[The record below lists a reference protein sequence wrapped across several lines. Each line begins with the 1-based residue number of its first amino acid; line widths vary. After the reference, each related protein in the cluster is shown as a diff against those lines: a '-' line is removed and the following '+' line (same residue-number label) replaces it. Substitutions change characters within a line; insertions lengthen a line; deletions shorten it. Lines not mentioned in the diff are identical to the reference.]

1 MTTNKNIQLATLG
14 SGCFWCVEAIFQSL
28 KGVEKVVS
36 GYSGGAIKNPTYR
49 EVCSGRTGHA
59 EVIQI
64 SFDSTIISFED
75 LIRVF
80 LTSHDPTTPNRQG
93 ADWGSQYRSIILYH
107 SSEQQATASKV
118 IEELSGLFDG
128 PIVTEVVPFQHF
140 YVAEEGH
147 QNYYNDDPNKPYC
160 TIVIDPKLKK
170 LRDMHAEKLK
180 KVVV

>member
-1 MTTNKNIQLATLG
+1 MGTKNIQLATIG
-14 SGCFWCVEAIFQSL
+14 GGCFWCVEAIFQSL
-28 KGVEKVVS
+28 KGVEKVIS
-36 GYSGGAIKNPTYR
+36 GYSGGQIKDPTYR

-64 SFDSTIISFED
+64 TFDVNEISFDD

-107 SSEQQATASKV
+107 DNDQHKSANSV
-118 IEELSGLFDG
+118 IKELAPHFDN
-128 PIVTEVVPFQHF
+128 PIVTEVAPFEMF
-140 YVAEEGH
+140 YEATEEH
-147 QNYYNDDPNKPYC
+147 QNYYNDDPHKPYC

-170 LRDMHAEKLK
+170 LRDMHSEKLK
-180 KVVV
+180 AISA